1 MEVSRKLQEAYKDE
15 EEYWHQKSRNMWY
28 SSRDLNTKFY
38 HSLTKQR
45 RVRNRI
51 VGLYD
56 VEGNWITENNG
67 VEKFVVD
74 YFEELFTTTS
84 PSKFDDFLSEV
95 TPGITPQMNQRLLRI
110 AIEEEVREALFM
122 MHPEKAPGPD
132 GMTALF
138 FQHSWHIIKGDL
150 VEMVNDFL
158 VSGEM
163 DSRLNITNI
172 CMIPKT
178 ERPTRMTELRPISLC
193 NVGYK
198 IIKKVLCQ
206 RLKVLLPSLVSET
219 QSAFVAGRLISDN
232 ILIAQEMFHGLRTNE
247 ACKGKYMTV
256 KTDMS
261 KAYDRVEWT
270 FIKALLQKMGFHEHW
285 IKLMV
290 ECISSVQY
298 RVLLNGQP
306 KGLIIPQR
314 GLRQGDPLSP
324 YLFILCTE
332 ALISN
337 IKKAEREKQLTG
349 IKVARAC
356 PSISHLLFAD
366 DSLFFCKAQKE
377 KCHTILRILKEYEKA
392 SGQLINFDKSSIQFG
407 HKIEESVRQELRD
420 VLGIQNL
427 GGMGTYLGLP
437 ESLGGSKIQVFVFVQ
452 ERLNNRVNGWTFKF
466 FTKEGKEVII
476 KSVITAL
483 PNHVMSCYRLPKAT
497 AKKLTSAVAQFWW
510 SLGGNTRGMHWKS
523 WDKVCISKD
532 DGGLGFKD
540 ITDFNTAMLGKQLW
554 RLIEKPNTLFSR
566 VFKGRYYR
574 NASPLDPIRS
584 YSPSYGWRS
593 IVSAR
598 SLVSKGLI
606 KRVGTG
612 SSISVWNDPWLPSTR
627 PRPANKNQHNLYPEL
642 TVDALIDGTSR
653 SWNLQVI
660 RTLVDPQ
667 DVKIIESIPISRFH
681 LEDRNGW
688 HFTNN
693 GKYTVKS
700 GYEVERVYPD
710 IESMPPQFGPSITP
724 LKAFCWK
731 VRCPLKME
739 HFLWQILTGCING

>member
-1 MEVSRKLQEAYKDE
+1 MAENNPPFGKDKIADLQKALEEVQTDDTRSQEEILEVSRKLQEAYKDE

-28 SSRDLNTKFY
+28 SSGDLNTKFY
-38 HSLTKQR
+38 HALTKQR

-51 VGLYD
+51 VGLHD
-56 VEGNWITENNG
+56 AAGNWIMEDNG
-67 VEKFVVD
+67 VEKVAVD
-74 YFEELFTTTS
+74 YFEELFSSTS
-84 PSKFDDFLSEV
+84 PSEFDNFLSEIV
-95 TPGITPQMNQRLLRI
+95 PGITPQINQRLLRL
-110 AIEEEVREALFM
+110 ATEEEVKEALFM

-138 FQHSWHIIKGDL
+138 FQHSWHIIKSDL
-150 VEMVNDFL
+150 VEMVNNFL

-163 DSRLNITNI
+163 DPRLNITHI

-198 IIKKVLCQ
+198 IISKVLCQ
-206 RLKVLLPSLVSET
+206 RLKLYLPSLVSET

-232 ILIAQEMFHGLRTNE
+232 ILIAQEMFHGLRTNK
-247 ACKGKYMTV
+247 ACQGKYMAV

-261 KAYDRVEWT
+261 KAYDRIEWE
-270 FIKALLQKMGFHEHW
+270 FIKALLQKMGFHQHW
-285 IKLMV
+285 IKLMM

-298 RVLLNGQP
+298 RILLNGDP
-306 KGLIIPQR
+306 RGLIVPQR

-332 ALISN
+332 ALIAN

-366 DSLFFCKAQKE
+366 DSLFFCKAQRE
-377 KCHTILRILKEYEKA
+377 ECHTILRILKEYEVV
-392 SGQLINFDKSSIQFG
+392 SGQLINFEKSSIQFG
-407 HKIEESVRQELRD
+407 HKIGDSLKQELRD
-420 VLGIQNL
+420 ILGIQNL
-427 GGMGTYLGLP
+427 GGMGSYLGLP
-437 ESLGGSKIQVFVFVQ
+437 ENLGGSKIQVFSFVQ
-452 ERLNNRVNGWTFKF
+452 DRLNNRVNGWTFKF
-466 FTKEGKEVII
+466 FTKGGKEVII

-483 PNHVMSCYRLPKAT
+483 PNHTMSCYRLPKAT

-510 SLGGNTRGMHWKS
+510 SPGGSTRGLHWKS
-523 WDKVCISKD
+523 WDKVCVSKE

-574 NASPLDPIRS
+574 NASPLEPIRS

-593 IVSAR
+593 IVFAR

-606 KRVGTG
+606 KRVGT
-612 SSISVWNDPWLPSTR
+612 
-627 PRPANKNQHNLYPEL
+627 
-642 TVDALIDGTSR
+642 
-653 SWNLQVI
+653 
-660 RTLVDPQ
+660 
-667 DVKIIESIPISRFH
+667 
-681 LEDRNGW
+681 
-688 HFTNN
+688 
-693 GKYTVKS
+693 
-700 GYEVERVYPD
+700 
-710 IESMPPQFGPSITP
+710 
-724 LKAFCWK
+724 
-731 VRCPLKME
+731 
-739 HFLWQILTGCING
+739 